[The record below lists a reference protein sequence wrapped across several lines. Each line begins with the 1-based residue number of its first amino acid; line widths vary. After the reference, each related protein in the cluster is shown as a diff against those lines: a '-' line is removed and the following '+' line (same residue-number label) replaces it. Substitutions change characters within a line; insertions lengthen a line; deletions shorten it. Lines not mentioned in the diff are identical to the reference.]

1 MQKRIQKETGNN
13 CLKRIIVAFLAV
25 IMMTTMLHP
34 QMVQAATGTE
44 KGIFIAS
51 KNNEAPVFE
60 AGKKKNW
67 NFVITNNSGNELNNV
82 TITPD
87 LGDKNEDCHLK
98 PKNKAIR
105 KV

>member
-1 MQKRIQKETGNN
+1 MLESNHC
-13 CLKRIIVAFLAV
+13 CLSGSDHDDELC
-25 IMMTTMLHP
+25 LHP

-44 KGIFIAS
+44 NGIFIES

-67 NFVITNNSGNELNNV
+67 NFVITNNSGNVLNNV

-87 LGDKNEDCHLK
+87 LGDKNEDWPFKTEKQSYQKSLGTT
-98 PKNKAIR
+98 
-105 KV
+105 